1 MRGNVLGIIGM
12 VVALAIVIVATTI
25 EGFQFPAYT
34 VGLII
39 VAMLIGAA
47 IGVWKARRVQ
57 MTAMP
62 ELVALLHSFVGAA
75 AVLVGINSF
84 LMTPGDGSYDG
95 AFHMGEVGIAV
106 FIGAVTFTG
115 SIIANLKLSARISGK
130 PLTLPGRN
138 LLNLIMVIVCVVCIG
153 WFVATEGIAA
163 GTLPLVIL
171 TIISLILGAHL
182 VLAIGCLLYTSC
194 SRSPMRMPM
203 RIATK
208 IRAWNARSVASV
220 AWKYIATRPRSG
232 LSLCRSIAWWQRAA
246 QVLRRSSSISSYFR
260 SVLLM
265 VSSV

>member
-1 MRGNVLGIIGM
+1 MNETLVVVETFTTDTVSAVQDMLSRGQSLAYIVAALLFILALAGLSKQKSAMRGNVLGIIGM

-95 AFHMGEVGIAV
+95 AFH
-106 FIGAVTFTG
+106 
-115 SIIANLKLSARISGK
+115 
-130 PLTLPGRN
+130 
-138 LLNLIMVIVCVVCIG
+138 
-153 WFVATEGIAA
+153 
-163 GTLPLVIL
+163 
-171 TIISLILGAHL
+171 
-182 VLAIGCLLYTSC
+182 
-194 SRSPMRMPM
+194 
-203 RIATK
+203 
-208 IRAWNARSVASV
+208 
-220 AWKYIATRPRSG
+220 
-232 LSLCRSIAWWQRAA
+232 
-246 QVLRRSSSISSYFR
+246 
-260 SVLLM
+260 
-265 VSSV
+265 